1 MRIQVLKVREN
12 LKGKGK
18 ALSQATDDLALPEL
32 KYPHPCAGVCTGG
45 GGGGGACTCGIE
57 LGVALSKTI
66 STPSLKIPLTKI
78 NVKLKKNVKMQ
89 IFQRGKC
96 TKRNNKVKINN
107 TRISTENGW
116 D

>member
-1 MRIQVLKVREN
+1 M
-12 LKGKGK
+12 
-18 ALSQATDDLALPEL
+18 
-32 KYPHPCAGVCTGG
+32 CTGVWG
-45 GGGGGACTCGIE
+45 EGGACTCGIE

-107 TRISTENGW
+107 TRISTEKWLGLMVERRNEVISILRW
-116 D
+116 RR